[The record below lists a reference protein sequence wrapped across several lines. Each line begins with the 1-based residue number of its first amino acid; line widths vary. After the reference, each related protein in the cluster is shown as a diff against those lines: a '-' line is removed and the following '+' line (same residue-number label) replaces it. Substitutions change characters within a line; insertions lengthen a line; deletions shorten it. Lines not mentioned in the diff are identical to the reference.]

1 MRIVILSVIVLG
13 VIGTWL
19 YLGAGNRELKPYVRK
34 GLPFTVYAPKYIP
47 AGFSLDKKATAGLSK
62 GTNIGI
68 PQFNLIYTDTAGNSA
83 MAVTQFERGRF
94 KKDILDAEKIGSFP
108 DYFTRYRKASLVNKD
123 GLDLYIFVSQE
134 KTKTV
139 LGDKDYMAQGFL
151 LKDDSLIQV
160 NYSGAGKF
168 SQDSMIR
175 ILLSFSKV

>member
-1 MRIVILSVIVLG
+1 MKIVILAAIIFG
-13 VIGTWL
+13 VVGTWL
-19 YLGAGNRELKPYVRK
+19 YLGAGNRELKPYVRE

-62 GTNIGI
+62 GTNVGI
-68 PQFNLIYTDTAGNSA
+68 PQFNLIYTDAAGTSG
-83 MAVTQFERGRF
+83 MAVTQFDRERF
-94 KKDILDAEKIGSFP
+94 KKDILDKEKIGSFE
-108 DYFTRYRKASLVNKD
+108 DYFTRNRKASLVNKD

-134 KTKTV
+134 KTKTI
-139 LGDKDYMAQGFL
+139 LGDEDYMAQGFL

-168 SQDSMIR
+168 SEDNMTR